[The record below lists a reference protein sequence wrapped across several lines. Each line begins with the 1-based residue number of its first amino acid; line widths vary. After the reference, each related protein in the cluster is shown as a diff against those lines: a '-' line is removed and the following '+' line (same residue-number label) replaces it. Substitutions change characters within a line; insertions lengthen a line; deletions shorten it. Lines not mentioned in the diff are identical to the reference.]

1 VPESSHRELALR
13 ASTDELTSTVALPER
28 SRVRF
33 RLALKLSALVTLS
46 LVVSLIA
53 FDWLITGGDP
63 AYRQA
68 QLKAYVF
75 LALVGGLLFAGVLDL
90 LVTRPVDRLVVQV
103 RDAVGR
109 DWETPIEARGQD
121 EIAEMGRALEAL
133 RQSVVIQRQELRR
146 WNAELE
152 QRVEDRTRQLE
163 TARDQLVQA
172 EKLAGLGQL
181 AAGVAHE
188 VNNPCGVILSRAGY
202 LLSVAD
208 EEGLD
213 PDVIDDIEAIE
224 HQARRIA
231 RIAGDLLTFG
241 RPTSKGRAPVE
252 LADVVELTANVL
264 RHAFTTKGVALSVDL
279 GGRAP
284 VVADRD
290 QLEQVAFNLIKNAL
304 DATEEGGEVIARA
317 DDDSLAVEDNGSGI
331 DDEVLA
337 KIFDPF
343 FTTKE
348 VGAGSGL
355 GLSITYGIVSEH
367 GGTITTTSRK
377 GEGTRMVVTLPLASG
392 GAAPEKQE
400 SST

>member
-1 VPESSHRELALR
+1 VPQGSPNELVPDAT
-13 ASTDELTSTVALPER
+13 AEPTSTVALPDR

-46 LVVSLIA
+46 LVASLVA

-90 LVTRPVDRLVVQV
+90 LVTRPVDRLVDQV
-103 RDAVGR
+103 RSAIGE
-109 DWETPIEARGQD
+109 DWETPIQARGQD
-121 EIAEMGRALEAL
+121 EISELGHALEAL

-152 QRVEDRTRQLE
+152 QRVGERTRQLE
-163 TARDQLVQA
+163 AARDQLVQA

-213 PDVIDDIEAIE
+213 PDVIDDIEAME

-241 RPTSKGRAPVE
+241 RPTSKGRAPVA

-264 RHAFTTKGVALSVDL
+264 RHNAKTKGITLTIDL
-279 GGRAP
+279 VGRAP

-304 DATEEGGEVIARA
+304 DATNEGGEVTARA
-317 DDDSLAVEDNGSGI
+317 DDDTLSVEDNGTGI
-331 DDEVLA
+331 DDAVLA
-337 KIFDPF
+337 RIFDPF

-348 VGAGSGL
+348 VGEGSGL
-355 GLSITYGIVSEH
+355 GLAITYGIVSEH
-367 GGTITTTSRK
+367 GGTITATSRK
-377 GEGTRMVVTLPLASG
+377 GEGTRMVVILPLASG
-392 GAAPEKQE
+392 GDLPSEQE
-400 SST
+400 NST